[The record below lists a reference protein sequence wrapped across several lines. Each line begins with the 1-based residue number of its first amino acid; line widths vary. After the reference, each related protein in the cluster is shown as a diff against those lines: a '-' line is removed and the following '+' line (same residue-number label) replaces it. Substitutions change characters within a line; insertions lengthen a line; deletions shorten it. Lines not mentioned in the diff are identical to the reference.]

1 MPTDTHI
8 HKYGID
14 KMMNREEVIKVLSR
28 KFDPRSISWEFRA
41 VLDVLQDEEP
51 MTVKELE
58 TAICQKYDC
67 DLFTYKQLYDNIQAL
82 VKKEIIMNNPVT
94 KQYTV
99 NPEYR
104 TKNIQYLPISTY
116 SVVLLMLSIGHLLT
130 NIYFKHDLVLS
141 IIIVLIGAMYLLAQ
155 YVGAEFKINNGWKQF
170 VPKLF
175 TPEKKTDPVTDSDSR
190 IRNSE

>member
-1 MPTDTHI
+1 MSL
-8 HKYGID
+8 YEVD

-41 VLDVLQDEEP
+41 ILDVLQDEEP

-58 TAICQKYDC
+58 TAICQKYEC
-67 DLFTYKQLYDNIQAL
+67 DLFTYKQLYDNIQGL
-82 VKKEIIMNNPVT
+82 VKKEIIINNPVT
-94 KQYTV
+94 KQYTLI
-99 NPEYR
+99 PEYR

-116 SVVLLMLSIGHLLT
+116 SVILLMLSIGNLLT
-130 NIYFKHDLVLS
+130 NTYFKHDLVLS
-141 IIIVLIGAMYLLAQ
+141 IIIVLTGAMYLLAQ
-155 YVGAEFKINNGWKQF
+155 YMGAEFKVNNGWKQF

-175 TPEKKTDPVTDSDSR
+175 KSGKKTEPVTDSDSR

>member
-1 MPTDTHI
+1 
-8 HKYGID
+8 
-14 KMMNREEVIKVLSR
+14 MMNREETIKVLST
-28 KFDPRSISWEFRA
+28 KIDPRSISWEFRA
-41 VLDVLQDEEP
+41 ILDVLQDEEP

-58 TAICQKYDC
+58 TAIRQRYEC
-67 DLFTYKQLYDNIQAL
+67 DLFTYKQLYDNIQGL
-82 VKKEIIMNNPVT
+82 VKKEIIINNSIT

-104 TKNIQYLPISTY
+104 TKNIQYLPVSTY

-130 NIYFKHDLVLS
+130 NIILKHDLVMS
-141 IIIVLIGAMYLLAQ
+141 IIIVLTGALYLLAQ
-155 YVGAEFKINNGWKQF
+155 YMGAEFKINNGWKQF

-175 TPEKKTDPVTDSDSR
+175 IVSEKTDRVTDNDSE